1 MRDSRDQDQL
11 GLPGLAGTPEPD
23 SPRTADGAEETQAR
37 GASPDPDSASP
48 VEGEVQGDGSGS
60 GDRAPADETSE
71 RDPLLSRVPFA
82 MGKVNPRTSETHLVD
97 GASANP
103 IPGPW
108 TLKAVVRES
117 PGSAKTGKKKS

>member
-1 MRDSRDQDQL
+1 
-11 GLPGLAGTPEPD
+11 
-23 SPRTADGAEETQAR
+23 
-37 GASPDPDSASP
+37 
-48 VEGEVQGDGSGS
+48 
-60 GDRAPADETSE
+60 
-71 RDPLLSRVPFA
+71 

-117 PGSAKTGKKKS
+117 PGSAKTGKKK